1 MEAAEAAVAEAAE
14 AAEAEAAVAAAA
26 AVGELLCGGALLLG
40 ARLPLSVACWYCGT
54 AIDLQCSTFETPVL
68 VF

>member
-1 MEAAEAAVAEAAE
+1 MAEAEAAEVAVAEAAE
-14 AAEAEAAVAAAA
+14 AAEAEAAV
-26 AVGELLCGGALLLG
+26 LCGGALLLG